1 MSPTN
6 RKLAERANQGR
17 EVVAVGGDHYNTLW
31 VVRSLGLAGF
41 TPTVIVVN
49 PHGRHSFVTRSRY
62 VKKAYVVPDEVAM
75 LDVLRRL
82 SFPSRVAVLSSSDG
96 AADMIDQHYDE
107 LSVKYIL
114 SNCGGRQGALSAW
127 MDKRRMTELARRVGF
142 LVPWSL
148 EVDGSNYRSV
158 AVNDVPY
165 PCIVKPLKSSRGQ
178 KTDFCICQNA
188 DELKER
194 LTALCGQGINVL
206 VQEFI
211 KPDFEIS
218 ILCMRDRERRV
229 NLIPGLLHKVGTCQS
244 VRNLGMPTYAYAET
258 ALSPYVD
265 AAVVDR
271 FLTEV
276 DYDGLYSIEFFV
288 REGKAYFLEINLR
301 VDGDLFVYTAG
312 GVNMPALW
320 VTGKTGMP
328 QSELSTTLRPR
339 RTYGMTEVSYV
350 KYMPWRRPWQVVR
363 DFLRT
368 DVFSIWSRRDPMPL
382 LYKFIYAL
390 KH

>member
-96 AADMIDQHYDE
+96 AADMIDQHLDE
-107 LSVKYIL
+107 LSAKYIL
-114 SNCGGRQGALSAW
+114 PNCGGRQGALSAW

-188 DELKER
+188 DELKNR

-244 VRNLGMPTYAYAET
+244 VRNLGMPTYAYAEDFGEHCADLT
-258 ALSPYVD
+258 RLVMSSGLYHADPVLGSIA
-265 AAVVDR
+265 AAVFSMNARSCAGSFACMAWLVNAIKLDAGAK
-271 FLTEV
+271 
-276 DYDGLYSIEFFV
+276 DYLPADEYLETFVSERVIMSALAWYVNWDGF
-288 REGKAYFLEINLR
+288 RAR
-301 VDGDLFVYTAG
+301 
-312 GVNMPALW
+312 
-320 VTGKTGMP
+320 
-328 QSELSTTLRPR
+328 LSQL
-339 RTYGMTEVSYV
+339 
-350 KYMPWRRPWQVVR
+350 
-363 DFLRT
+363 
-368 DVFSIWSRRDPMPL
+368 
-382 LYKFIYAL
+382 A
-390 KH
+390 

>member
-1 MSPTN
+1 MKSMTT
-6 RKLAERANQGR
+6 ERTNQGR

-62 VKKAYVVPDEVAM
+62 VKAAFVVPDECAM
-75 LDVLRRL
+75 IDVLRRL
-82 SFPSRVAVLSSSDG
+82 PFTQRVALLSSSDG
-96 AADMIDQHYDE
+96 ASDHIDRHYDE
-107 LSVKYIL
+107 LSVKYFL
-114 SNCGGRQGALSAW
+114 PTCGGRQGALSAW
-127 MDKRRMTELARRVGF
+127 MDKRRMTDLARRVGF
-142 LVPWSL
+142 LVPWGM
-148 EVDGSNYRSV
+148 EADADNYR
-158 AVNDVPY
+158 AVDVSRVPY

-178 KTDFCICQNA
+178 KTDFSICQTP
-188 DELKER
+188 DELNAR
-194 LTALCGQGINVL
+194 LSGLCGQGINVL

-218 ILCMRDRERRV
+218 VLCMRDRDSGV

-258 ALSPYVD
+258 TLSPYVD

-271 FLTEV
+271 FLEEV

-288 REGKAYFLEINLR
+288 RDGKAYFLEINLR

-320 VTGKTGMP
+320 VAGKTGAAIP
-328 QSELSTTLRPR
+328 DASTALRPR

-350 KYMPWRRPWQVVR
+350 KYLPWRRPGRVLKDLFR
-363 DFLRT
+363 A
-368 DVFSIWSRRDPMPL
+368 DVYSIWWRRDPKPF
-382 LYKFIYAL
+382 LYKFIYAF